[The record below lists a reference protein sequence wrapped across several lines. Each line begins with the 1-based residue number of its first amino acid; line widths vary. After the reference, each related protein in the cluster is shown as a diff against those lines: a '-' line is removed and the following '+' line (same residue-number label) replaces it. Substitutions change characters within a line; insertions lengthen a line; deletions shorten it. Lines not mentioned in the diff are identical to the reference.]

1 MKKDLKTLRIQ
12 LKKSPGRFETYDE
25 FIGILEKWIDN
36 ATTLYRL
43 VKKQGKK
50 HDHSFFC
57 QIKKAKKVANC
68 GKRFKKVRVYRSNL
82 KTLKQSELC
91 L

>member
-43 VKKQGKK
+43 VKK
-50 HDHSFFC
+50 
-57 QIKKAKKVANC
+57 
-68 GKRFKKVRVYRSNL
+68 
-82 KTLKQSELC
+82 
-91 L
+91 